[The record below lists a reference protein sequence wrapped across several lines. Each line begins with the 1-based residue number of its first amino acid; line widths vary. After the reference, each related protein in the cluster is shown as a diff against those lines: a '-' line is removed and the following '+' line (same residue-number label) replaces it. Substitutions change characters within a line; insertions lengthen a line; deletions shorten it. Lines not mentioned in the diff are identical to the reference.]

1 MLPGV
6 SPYSTYLS
14 PRRVTRR
21 SLALAQTPVQ
31 HVHAPAHLRLTLRQT
46 PEPKSQCGTPQAAQS
61 RRDIVNI
68 SMDFSPVKE
77 VISDDTQP
85 DGCPAQVSEK
95 VFTDIPS
102 VPQLLPAI
110 LEPAEDVTVDNPVSP
125 AVPGS
130 PCKQPAVPPAP
141 EPSSAPSFTLSPCA
155 TPSQPSVSS
164 SAVQGLVETLCHTP
178 DSTVVEVK

>member
-6 SPYSTYLS
+6 SPCSTYLS

-31 HVHAPAHLRLTLRQT
+31 HVHTPAHLRLTVRQT
-46 PEPKSQCGTPQAAQS
+46 PEPKSQCGTPQATQS

-95 VFTDIPS
+95 VSSDIPS

-141 EPSSAPSFTLSPCA
+141 EPSSAPSFTLSLCA

-164 SAVQGLVETLCHTP
+164 SAVQGLVETRCHTP